1 MRKLI
6 FVIGIFVIAATA
18 LAWSNLDRTT
28 APETA
33 SAPINPNEMTIKDGS
48 TLPFEYLGAF

>member
-28 APETA
+28 APET
-33 SAPINPNEMTIKDGS
+33 PINPNEMTIKDGS